1 LVIVEISTSRGGL
14 IWLLKTDEGSARWPG
29 LVMSRKELDALGL
42 TKAREQ
48 DLQIF

>member
-14 IWLLKTDEGSARWPG
+14 IWLLKTDEGSARWSG
-29 LVMSRKELDALGL
+29 LVMSGKELDALGL